1 MMSHPPRSPKLRENV
16 DRFFHGISALGYP
29 LLSRIGP
36 FRHIERVRDL
46 VFDASIGDAG
56 KLDVYRP
63 RDATGA
69 LPTVFYVHGGAF
81 ALCSKETHQI
91 MGYILASRGYQVVM
105 PNYRLGPRHLFP
117 EPFIDVARALAWTY
131 EQGVGY
137 GVDPSRVAIAGDSAG
152 ANLASAITVACHQ
165 PRPEPF
171 ARMLYERELT
181 LRAALPRYGV
191 LDLEDMERFYRSPE
205 RARKMAAW
213 VKRELRW
220 VATSY
225 VGYPRHLRAKEAPLA
240 SPLRLLEAE
249 EPEGSRKLPPFFIAV
264 GTKDPLLPDS
274 RRLAKALEAKG
285 VPHRLEIYPGE
296 LHAFDVLV
304 HRKFAQAKWSA
315 CFEFLEEH
323 LVGKSANTEKQ
334 FPIERD
340 ARSASAGRGD
350 VIDRA

>member
-1 MMSHPPRSPKLRENV
+1 MSYAPRSPQLRENV

-29 LLSRIGP
+29 LLSRLGP
-36 FRHIERVRDL
+36 FRRIERVRDL
-46 VFDASIGDAG
+46 VFDESIGDSG
-56 KLDVYRP
+56 KLDIYRP

-105 PNYRLGPRHLFP
+105 PNYRLGPKHLFP
-117 EPFIDVARALAWTY
+117 EPFIDIANALAWTH
-131 EQGVGY
+131 ERGAAY
-137 GVDPSRVAIAGDSAG
+137 GIDTSRLAIAGDSAG

-165 PRPEPF
+165 PRPEDF
-171 ARMLYERELT
+171 AQMLYERELDI
-181 LRAALPRYGV
+181 RCALPRYGV
-191 LDLEDMERFYRSPE
+191 LDLEDMERFYRSPKH
-205 RARKMAAW
+205 AAKMAGW

-225 VGYPRHLRAKEAPLA
+225 VGYPRQIRAKEAPLA
-240 SPLRLLEAE
+240 SPLRLIEAE

-285 VPHRLEIYPGE
+285 IPYRLEIYPGE

-304 HRKFAQAKWSA
+304 HRKLAQAKWSS
-315 CFEFLEEH
+315 CFNFLERH
-323 LVGKSANTEKQ
+323 LLSEGGGGAPAEAKSLGQ
-334 FPIERD
+334 PL
-340 ARSASAGRGD
+340 S
-350 VIDRA
+350 DRL